1 MIKPD
6 LLPFFIITDWG
17 VLHENSRVKCL
28 NTKATLGWAKSSS
41 DDLKSPGVGK
51 YSQRAMNDTV
61 PPYYE
66 IQLRLLLVQNGEQM
80 SEF

>member
-6 LLPFFIITDWG
+6 LLPFFITTNWG
-17 VLHENSRVKCL
+17 VLHENSRVKRL
-28 NTKATLGWAKSSS
+28 NTKATLGRAKSSS